1 MKGASGVAL
10 ALAMCSVG
18 VSGFYFQIDYNDERC
33 FYESVPYMAMLSVN
47 YDLLNPEARSCIV
60 RISDEER
67 KVLQSTN
74 LKDMPAK
81 GNEHTSPAHS
91 GIGRVTYVA
100 KVEGTYHVCIE
111 CPGQMWY
118 VSHMAKIG
126 LSTEIADGND
136 KYGRHMQY
144 DVDKETTA
152 KKDEIKE
159 LSEDLSK
166 FAANIMNIKSHQ
178 RMESATVKELHD
190 TYKGMYNYILY
201 FYILQFIIIGATAG
215 FSVYHITKFFK
226 AYRIV

>member
-1 MKGASGVAL
+1 MKGASGLAL
-10 ALAMCSVG
+10 ALAICSVG

-47 YDLLNPEARSCIV
+47 YDLLNPEARSCVV
-60 RISDEER
+60 RITDDER

-74 LKDMPAK
+74 LKELPAK
-81 GNEHTSPAHS
+81 
-91 GIGRVTYVA
+91 GRVTYVA
-100 KVEGTYHVCIE
+100 QVEGTYHVCIE

-126 LSTEIADGND
+126 LSTEIADGSD
-136 KYGRHMQY
+136 KYGRHTQY

-152 KKDEIKE
+152 KKDEIKV

-190 TYKGMYNYILY
+190 TYKNMYSYILY
-201 FYILQFIIIGATAG
+201 FYILQFVIIGATAG